1 LSRSRIKALPL
12 QGIKVLEFT
21 HAILGPACGM
31 VLADLGADIIHVE
44 PPQGDPT
51 RRLRGFGLGFFPF
64 FSRNKKSLALN
75 IKSEEGREILLKLF
89 PQVDVLIEN
98 FGPGT
103 MDRLGYGFQELSKIA
118 PTLIYCALKGF
129 LRGPYEKR
137 HALDEIVQMMGG
149 LAYMTGPPGQPLRAG
164 SSIVDIGGALFGI
177 IGILLALRERE
188 QTGKG
193 QLIKSGLFETT
204 AFFMGQHMACAALSD
219 EPLPPMSARKDTW
232 SVYQIFKTQ
241 TGEPVFIGITSDKH
255 WHRFCKAFKRENW
268 LEDERLESNR
278 GRLAQQEW
286 LIPEIEAMTS
296 QLSKAEVIRLCE
308 EADIP
313 FAPIA
318 HPEDLF
324 EDPHL
329 NQGAGLLETVFPDGV
344 VSKLPRTPIEMTDHD
359 FDLRLNPPQIGEHTS
374 DILGELGYTP
384 QRIKELA
391 EEGVVAV
398 ARS

>member
-1 LSRSRIKALPL
+1 LSTSQSKALPL
-12 QGIKVLEFT
+12 QGIKVLEFA

-44 PPQGDPT
+44 APQGDPT

-75 IKSEEGREILLKLF
+75 IKSEEGREILLKLI

-103 MDRLGYGFQELSKIA
+103 MDRLGY
-118 PTLIYCALKGF
+118 
-129 LRGPYEKR
+129 
-137 HALDEIVQMMGG
+137 LDEIVQMMGG

-164 SSIVDIGGALFGI
+164 SSIVDIGGALFGV

-188 QTGKG
+188 QTGTG

-232 SVYQIFKTQ
+232 SVYQIFNTQ

-278 GRLAQQEW
+278 GRLAQREW

-308 EADIP
+308 EAEIP

-324 EDPHL
+324 EDPQL

-359 FDLRLNPPQIGEHTS
+359 FDLRLNPPQIGEHTG

-391 EEGVVAV
+391 EEGVVTV
-398 ARS
+398 TKP